1 MNLLDLDARW
11 RRLNDPDYVCPCCG
25 RSFGGL
31 VDLVFEHPD
40 AWPHGP
46 RGDAEVLEAG
56 EDKLSSELCRAGEA
70 RYLRAVVTLP
80 VRGADDAALL
90 AIWIEVAP
98 EDFYATLD
106 ALAEGRTP
114 APCPAQSANDLGPLG
129 RAAGTLEA
137 ASAAE
142 RPVFRAADGA
152 LAEAQAEG
160 LTFDALLDLYAAAG
174 EDLRPH
180 LKG

>member
-1 MNLLDLDARW
+1 MNLLGLDARW

-90 AIWIEVAP
+90 AIWVEVAP

-114 APCPAQSANDLGPLG
+114 APCPPRNRPTTSARSVAPPARWRPRPPPSGRCSAQRTAPSP
-129 RAAGTLEA
+129 
-137 ASAAE
+137 
-142 RPVFRAADGA
+142 RP
-152 LAEAQAEG
+152 
-160 LTFDALLDLYAAAG
+160 
-174 EDLRPH
+174 RPR
-180 LKG
+180 G